1 MRKDSRKWRYPKGLS
16 FLFVIGLSFSLG
28 VTPLALNSLAVP
40 ISSVPDPRLDN
51 AWVADMVDLLS
62 PDTEDKLNQLFSDL
76 ETKNGDEIVVVTV
89 LDTQTFLQPGDFASK
104 LRLAWGLGEKDSTNG
119 IVILISQKENTTSI
133 DMGGIRRLFT
143 GNQYQELVASLDEP
157 LSQENFEA
165 NLVTVAQAIIN
176 KLEEPTVDLPDTVEQ
191 PPTSDAE
198 EQDDFVRIAFVL
210 AFFSILIAISLLG
223 SLIGPFIVLFVPAV
237 FFVCQK
243 AYRLIKK

>member
-1 MRKDSRKWRYPKGLS
+1 MRKDTRKWRYPKGLS

-28 VTPLALNSLAVP
+28 VTPLALNSSAVP

-51 AWVADMVDLLS
+51 AWVVDMVDLLS
-62 PDTEDKLNQLFSDL
+62 PDTEDQLNQLFSDL
-76 ETKNGDEIVVVTV
+76 ETKNGDEMVVVTV

-104 LRLAWGLGEKDSTNG
+104 LKLTWGLGENDSTNG
-119 IVILISQKENTTSI
+119 ILILISQKENTTSI

-198 EQDDFVRIAFVL
+198 EQDDFVRSAFLLVL
-210 AFFSILIAISLLG
+210 FGILIAISLLG
-223 SLIGPFIVLFVPAV
+223 RLIGPFMVMFGQAL

-243 AYRLIKK
+243 AYHLIKK